1 MEKLARV
8 HFLPPWSSKATSG
21 KESKGQKVIP
31 DYETIM
37 PFPTLCLELIHLRMK
52 NGYYRQSAA
61 VVNDIYEAYVTSV
74 LYLLSGPA
82 TRKKNRISIR
92 KIAKRLY
99 SAKGNTR
106 VTKLLLP
113 QDGKKKPK
121 ANVTVTLSTTSPAEE
136 ADTGFEGFT
145 DEEVELITRIDIIRR
160 LHATVSCEG
169 RRFSQR
175 TSRISIKTFFS
186 PGNRL
191 HH

>member
-31 DYETIM
+31 DYETNM

-92 KIAKRLY
+92 KIAKRLH

-106 VTKLLLP
+106 VAKLLLP
-113 QDGKKKPK
+113 QDGKKKSKKKPK
-121 ANVTVTLSTTSPAEE
+121 ANVAETLSTTSLAEE

-160 LHATVSCEG
+160 LHATVSCG
-169 RRFSQR
+169 VD
-175 TSRISIKTFFS
+175 
-186 PGNRL
+186 G
-191 HH
+191 